1 MTDKKEDKVQVE
13 VSTYNWGPC
22 LIKLKILDDF
32 KKILIDEAKKNEED
46 FSSKLAGQI
55 RRKLDMVKNLEVK
68 LYHILHLILV
78 FMINVFKNIKI
89 KNTIKNQNM
98 R

>member
-32 KKILIDEAKKNEED
+32 KK
-46 FSSKLAGQI
+46 
-55 RRKLDMVKNLEVK
+55 
-68 LYHILHLILV
+68 Y
-78 FMINVFKNIKI
+78 
-89 KNTIKNQNM
+89 
-98 R
+98 